1 MAAAPPELRWVRRA
15 PAGLRPVDPQPR
27 LGVLGG
33 TFNPVTR
40 AHLALAEAARRD
52 FSLGE
57 VLFVLPRQLPHRAPE
72 DAALEDRLA
81 LLEAALESHERF
93 SLAVCSH
100 GLFLEMAEALA
111 PHYPAHTRVY
121 FLTGSDAAERILGWD
136 YPEGEKGVAEMFA
149 RFDLI
154 VAERAGT
161 AALPPDT
168 RLSPFRAQIHSL
180 RLPADV
186 RGISAS
192 TVRERLRAGKPI
204 EELVPPPVA
213 NVLRQRNLYRL

>member
-15 PAGLRPVDPQPR
+15 PAGLRPSTPQPR

-72 DAALEDRLA
+72 EAAVGDRLA
-81 LLEAALESHERF
+81 LLQAALDRHDRF

-100 GLFLEMAEALA
+100 GLFVEMMEALA
-111 PHYPAHTRVY
+111 PHYPADTRVY

-136 YPEGEKGVAEMFA
+136 YADGEKGVAEMFA

-161 AALPPDT
+161 AALPADP
-168 RLSPFRAQIHSL
+168 RLAPFRAQIHAL
-180 RLPADV
+180 RLPLDV
-186 RGISAS
+186 QEISA
-192 TVRERLRAGKPI
+192 TRVRERLRAGKSI
-204 EELVPPPVA
+204 AELVPPPVA
-213 NVLRQRNLYRL
+213 DVIRRRSLYRP